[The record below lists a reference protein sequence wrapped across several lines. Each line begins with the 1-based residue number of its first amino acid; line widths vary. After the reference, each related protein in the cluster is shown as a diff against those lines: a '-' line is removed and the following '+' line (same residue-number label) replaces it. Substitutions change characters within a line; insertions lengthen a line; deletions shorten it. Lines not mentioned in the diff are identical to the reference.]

1 MISAW
6 TANIANDP
14 EAKASFEDYL
24 NNNSRL
30 LTRLKDIIEEK
41 EKVLSKSELSLTSYD
56 SIGWSHKQAHINGR
70 RAELAELKQLI
81 TI

>member
-1 MISAW
+1 MISTW

-24 NNNSRL
+24 GNNSRL
-30 LTRLKDIIEEK
+30 LTRLKDIIEDK
-41 EKVLSKSELSLTSYD
+41 DKALSKTELSMSSYD

-70 RAELAELKQLI
+70 RAELAELKQLLI
-81 TI
+81 I